1 MYRFILESVLTDAW
15 LYVRIIAIEMEL
27 AIESFWIHVTTEYV
41 DVFVTHPQ
49 SNLHGSEDRR
59 ATNMYTFGRIPAE
72 SFAVDVLELHGL
84 LLLFLDGGTV
94 EYVTAVR

>member
-1 MYRFILESVLTDAW
+1 
-15 LYVRIIAIEMEL
+15 
-27 AIESFWIHVTTEYV
+27 
-41 DVFVTHPQ
+41 
-49 SNLHGSEDRR
+49 
-59 ATNMYTFGRIPAE
+59 MYTFGRIPAE